1 MLCIIGDSFQRGE
14 EDQPTTCLLSMILI
28 VVSLSSCINVN
39 TNAGDANDVIVNV
52 ISIDEVTIER
62 LLTDSVRIDDVTN
75 NGVTTSDIIRK
86 DCFQVKSKFITD
98 H

>member
-39 TNAGDANDVIVNV
+39 TNANDVIVNV

-62 LLTDSVRIDDVTN
+62 LLTDNVMMSQTMV
-75 NGVTTSDIIRK
+75 SQ
-86 DCFQVKSKFITD
+86 QVISQSML
-98 H
+98 

>member
-14 EDQPTTCLLSMILI
+14 EDQPTTCLLSIIFI

-62 LLTDSVRIDDVTN
+62 LLTDNVMMSQTMA
-75 NGVTTSDIIRK
+75 SQ
-86 DCFQVKSKFITD
+86 QVISQSML
-98 H
+98 

>member
-1 MLCIIGDSFQRGE
+1 MLCIIGDSFQRRE

-39 TNAGDANDVIVNV
+39 TNAGDVIVNV

-62 LLTDSVRIDDVTN
+62 LLTDNVMMSQTMA
-75 NGVTTSDIIRK
+75 SQ
-86 DCFQVKSKFITD
+86 QVISQFMIS
-98 H
+98 